1 MSRGKSLTL
10 LQMNDLHAYLEPHME
25 RFWGPSGAE
34 FRPAGGLARI
44 AGLMN
49 SVRSTAP
56 DAVLAFD
63 CGDTFHG
70 THAAVTTR
78 GQALIPLLNQL
89 RLDGMTGHW
98 DFAYGP
104 DRLRQLVDQLNY
116 PLLAANCF
124 IEETGELFF
133 PPSKLYESAGLR
145 VGVIGLAAVIVGHM
159 PEQFHHG
166 IRLTLGKDELSAHI
180 ERLCRE
186 EKADL
191 TVVISH
197 LGFPQD
203 LKLAEQV
210 PGIDVLLSAHTHNR
224 LDAPALVGRTIVIQS
239 GSHGSFIG
247 RLSLEVTDGHVDNFD
262 HQLILIDDRI
272 AADPLVHE
280 DVQQILAPYRD
291 ELSQIVGHT
300 ATALHRD
307 NVLEST
313 MDNLLLE
320 SLVATTGA
328 PLAFSNG
335 WRYGAP
341 VPPGPVTLNDLWN
354 IIPVNPP
361 VSMVELSGEELWTM
375 LEENLEAV
383 FARDPYDQK
392 GGYVK
397 RSLGLRAYIKL
408 ENPHG
413 RRLQELFIGDEP
425 VKPDKTY
432 TAAFVTAQGVPEKYG
447 QSRRNLKFDAI
458 TALKEYLAPS
468 RDGREPLAIRRRD
481 TFVVV

>member
-1 MSRGKSLTL
+1 MNERKDLIL
-10 LQMNDLHAYLEPHME
+10 LQMNDLHGYLEPHTE
-25 RFWGPSGAE
+25 RFWGPHGAE
-34 FRPAGGLARI
+34 FRQAGGLARI

-49 SVRSTAP
+49 AIRRDAP

-70 THAAVTTR
+70 THAAVTSR
-78 GQALIPLLNQL
+78 GQALIPSLNQVGL
-89 RLDGMTGHW
+89 NAMTGHW

-104 DRLRQLVDQLNY
+104 ERLKELVAQLNY

-124 IEETGELFF
+124 DEETGEPAF
-133 PPSKLYESAGLR
+133 PAARLYEAAGLR

-159 PEQFHHG
+159 PEPFHRG
-166 IRLTLGKDELSAHI
+166 IRLTLGTDELPVHI
-180 ERLCRE
+180 ERLRAE

-191 TVVISH
+191 IVVISH

-203 LKLAEQV
+203 MKLAEEI

-224 LDAPALVGRTIVIQS
+224 LRCPAIVGRTLVIQS
-239 GSHGSFIG
+239 GSHGAFIG
-247 RLSLEVTDGHVDNFD
+247 RLALAVDNGRVVDFD
-262 HQLILIDDRI
+262 HDLITIDDSI
-272 AADPLVHE
+272 EADPVVE
-280 DVQQILAPYRD
+280 EAVQRVLAPARD
-291 ELSQIVGHT
+291 ELAQVVGHT

-320 SLVATTGA
+320 SLIASTGA

-341 VPPGPVTLNDLWN
+341 IPPGPVTLNDLWN

-361 VSMVELSGEELWTM
+361 VSMIELSGEDIWTM

-383 FARDPYDQK
+383 FARNPYDQR

-397 RSLGLRAYIKL
+397 RALGLKAYVKL
-408 ENPHG
+408 ENPYGH
-413 RRLQELFIGDEP
+413 RLQALFLGDEP
-425 VKPDKTY
+425 VRRDRRY
-432 TAAFVTAQGVPEKYG
+432 TAAFVTAQGVPERFG
-447 QSRRNLKFDAI
+447 RSRRHLDFDAI
-458 TALKEYLAPS
+458 SALRTYLAPS
-468 RDGREPLAIRRRD
+468 RDGRSPLVIERSR

>member
-1 MSRGKSLTL
+1 MNHGNILTL
-10 LQMNDLHAYLEPHME
+10 LQMNDLHGYLEPHVE
-25 RFWGPSGAE
+25 RFWGPKGAE
-34 FRPAGGLARI
+34 FRQAGGLARI

-49 SVRSTAP
+49 AIRRESP
-56 DAVLAFD
+56 GDVLAFD

-78 GQALIPLLNQL
+78 GEALIPSLN
-89 RLDGMTGHW
+89 RLGFDAMTGHW

-104 DRLRQLVDQLNY
+104 DRLKELAGQLNY
-116 PLLAANCF
+116 PMLAANCF
-124 IEETGELFF
+124 EEESGEPAFPASKMFETG
-133 PPSKLYESAGLR
+133 GLR

-159 PEQFHHG
+159 PEKFHRG
-166 IRLTLGKDELSAHI
+166 IRLTLGNEELPGHI
-180 ERLCRE
+180 ERLRIE
-186 EKADL
+186 ERADL
-191 TVVISH
+191 VVVISH

-203 LKLAEQV
+203 MKLAEQV

-224 LDAPALVGRTIVIQS
+224 ITRPAIVGRTIVIQS

-247 RLSLEVTDGHVDNFD
+247 RLSLEVENGRVVDFVHD
-262 HQLILIDDRI
+262 LIPIDDTVE
-272 AADPLVHE
+272 ADPNVDQE
-280 DVQQILAPYRD
+280 VQQALAPARD

-320 SLVATTGA
+320 SLIASTGA

-341 VPPGPVTLNDLWN
+341 IPPGPVKLNDLWN

-361 VSMVELSGEELWTM
+361 VSMIELSGEEIWTM

-397 RSLGLRAYIKL
+397 RALGLKAYVKL

-413 RRLQELFIGDEP
+413 QRLQELFIGDEP
-425 VKPDKTY
+425 MKQDKSYPAT
-432 TAAFVTAQGVPEKYG
+432 FVTAQGVPEKFG
-447 QSRRNLKFDAI
+447 QSRRNLNFDAI
-458 TALKEYLAPS
+458 TALREYLAPS
-468 RDGREPLAIRRRD
+468 RDRQSPVTIERRR
-481 TFVVV
+481 TFVAV

>member
-1 MSRGKSLTL
+1 VNEKKDLIL
-10 LQMNDLHAYLEPHME
+10 LQMNDLHAYLEPHIE
-25 RFWGPSGAE
+25 RFWGPNGAE
-34 FRPAGGLARI
+34 FRQAGGLARI

-49 SVRSTAP
+49 SIRREAP
-56 DAVLAFD
+56 GAVLAFD

-70 THAAVTTR
+70 THAAVTSR
-78 GQALIPLLNQL
+78 GQALIPSLN
-89 RLDGMTGHW
+89 RLGLNAMTGHW

-104 DRLRQLVDQLNY
+104 ERLKELVAQLNY

-124 IEETGELFF
+124 DEESGELVF
-133 PPSKLYESAGLR
+133 PGAQLYEAAGQR

-159 PEQFHHG
+159 PEEFHRG
-166 IRLTLGKDELSAHI
+166 IRLTLGIEDLPGHI
-180 ERLCRE
+180 ERLRAE

-191 TVVISH
+191 IVVISH

-203 LKLAEQV
+203 MKLADEI

-224 LDAPALVGRTIVIQS
+224 LTRPAIVGRTIVIQS

-247 RLSLEVTDGHVDNFD
+247 RLSLEVDNGLVVDFD
-262 HQLILIDDRI
+262 HNMITIDDSI
-272 AADPLVHE
+272 DADPVVDE
-280 DVQQILAPYRD
+280 EVQRVLAPARD
-291 ELSQIVGHT
+291 ELAQVVGYT

-307 NVLEST
+307 NVLESP

-320 SLVATTGA
+320 SLIASTGA

-335 WRYGAP
+335 WRYGIP
-341 VPPGPVTLNDLWN
+341 IPPGPVTLNDLWN

-361 VSMVELSGEELWTM
+361 VSMIELSGEEIWRM

-383 FARDPYDQK
+383 FARNPYDQK

-397 RSLGLRAYIKL
+397 RALGLKAYVKL
-408 ENPHG
+408 ENPHTQ
-413 RRLQELFIGDEP
+413 RLQALFIGDEP
-425 VKPDKTY
+425 VRQDKNY
-432 TAAFVTAQGVPEKYG
+432 TAAFVTAQGVPKKFG
-447 QSRRNLKFDAI
+447 QSRRNLDFDAI
-458 TALKEYLAPS
+458 TALREYLAPS
-468 RDGREPLAIRRRD
+468 RDGRSPLAIKRRR